1 MDYQTY
7 IQQYIIKNPPMSH
20 THNFCRKLAFKC
32 YNLYP
37 ELTHKTLLECSKMT
51 LNRLFKEFP
60 AGKEALVRQR
70 RINFALKLPDAW
82 IIQGSQ
88 EWHNKRARTITG
100 TLVYDIINTPGSRF
114 SAMMKK
120 LVPEP
125 KITDLR
131 DAIPSCR
138 HGIIFEDIAK
148 AYYEMIHGVQTKEL
162 SCINHREHPILGAS
176 PDGAVMTTNVPLD
189 KLNEQHGRLIEIK
202 CPISRVP
209 KPDSIPEDYRHQMML
224 QMECM
229 KINECDF
236 IEFVFDNK
244 SIGLMSEF
252 IDTEVGGQSGTAVD
266 NIAKGYFL
274 MDADMSKKIGFKIY
288 TTTEVDKIELRNLVR
303 NPDIKVFY
311 WTLKKYQRQ
320 IVKLDTSWLPTNI
333 EKFYN
338 FYNELEEHRKN
349 STLPEP
355 PKELAEKRAR
365 RDNKMTID
373 FTNDMV
379 QLAKDIKSPKKPRVN
394 QFDFCH
400 L

>member
-1 MDYQTY
+1 MDYKTY
-7 IQQYIIKNPPMSH
+7 IENYIIEHPPV
-20 THNFCRKLAFKC
+20 THCNNFCRKLAMNC
-32 YNLYP
+32 YKLFP
-37 ELTHKTLLECSKMT
+37 EVSHRTLQSCAKIT
-51 LNRLFKEFP
+51 LSELFKKYP
-60 AGKEALVRQR
+60 IGKQALIRQR

-82 IIQGSQ
+82 IVQGSQ

-100 TLVYDIINTPGSRF
+100 TLVYDIINTPASRF

-125 KITDLR
+125 KVTDLR

-148 AYYEMIHGVQTKEL
+148 AYYEMIHGVKTKEL
-162 SCINHREHPILGAS
+162 SCINHRVHPILGAS
-176 PDGAVMTTNVPLD
+176 PDGAVLTDGVPLD
-189 KLNEQHGRLIEIK
+189 KLTEQHGRLIEIK

-229 KINECDF
+229 KIPECDF

-252 IDTEVGGQSGTAVD
+252 IETPVGSND

-274 MDADMSKKIGFKIY
+274 MDSEMSKKIGFKIY
-288 TTTEVDKIELRNLVR
+288 TTTDIDELELRGHVK
-303 NPDIKVFY
+303 NPEVKVFY

-320 IVKLDTSWLPTNI
+320 IVKLDESWLPTNI
-333 EKFYN
+333 EKFYA
-338 FYNELEEHRKN
+338 FYKELEEHRKN
-349 STLPEP
+349 GTLPEP
-355 PKELAEKRAR
+355 PKELAEKRAK
-365 RDNKMTID
+365 RDNKMCID
-373 FTNDMV
+373 LTADMV
-379 QLAKDIKSPKKPRVN
+379 QLAKDVKAPKKPRIS
-394 QFDFCH
+394 QFDLCQ